1 MGAMAAMA
9 MLPCCEELDD
19 DPDKY
24 LDDGVAIAVPLD
36 DVAILLSEIQI
47 GASQV
52 REVYDAVTSSSY
64 NGYDEEYM
72 MCDLFREPGAGV
84 GDDAVSLIAAQAKA
98 ELMKSRGAFAKSVEY
113 ATPLKTLIEERVRD
127 RQAGAEALTKSDGTA
142 LTAEQYLSA
151 LTESDIQ
158 IYWPYSEDWDGEAY
172 PIITYDPDDGSTSN
186 IGYQVAVN
194 ESGESY
200 VTEVVVDEE
209 VASQQPVWVINY
221 NDDSNYTSLDLLRM
235 QDPDWGSG
243 GDIIIKSTTDGTA
256 ITSFYG
262 AATKADD
269 EDDYSGLKTLIL
281 RDFTMLRQYD
291 SWFGGASEF
300 FVKLG
305 SIEDFTA
312 STEAE
317 MYVYEPSVTDFMIVV
332 KRKYVGE
339 TLPFNA
345 VLVSEWTDQLEYA
358 ALMITEYDGGT
369 RTSWTCSAVV
379 KVNSK
384 SYGFEIE
391 IPINTRDDIVW
402 RGQLSR
408 KYILA
413 NNGVVGHF
421 GDVDLTFEIVE
432 Y

>member
-1 MGAMAAMA
+1 MALTA
-9 MLPCCEELDD
+9 LPCCEELDD

-24 LDDGVAIAVPLD
+24 LDNGVAIEVPLD
-36 DVAILLSEIQI
+36 DVAVLLSEIQI
-47 GASQV
+47 GTTQV

-84 GDDAVSLIAAQAKA
+84 GDDAVSLIAAQNKAK
-98 ELMKSRGAFAKSVEY
+98 LMASKGFTKSSEY
-113 ATPLKTLIEERVRD
+113 ATPLKTLLEARIRE
-127 RQAGAEALTKSDGTA
+127 RQAGSDGLTKADGTT
-142 LTAEQYLSA
+142 LTADQYLTA

-158 IYWPYSEDWDGEAY
+158 IYWPYSENWDGEAY
-172 PIITYDPDDGSTSN
+172 PIITYDPNDSSTSN

-194 ESGESY
+194 ENGESY
-200 VTEVVVDEE
+200 VTEVVVDED
-209 VASQQPVWVINY
+209 VAKSQPVWVINY
-221 NDDSNYTSLDLLRM
+221 NDDSDYTSLDLLRM

-243 GDIIIKSTTDGTA
+243 GDIIIKSSSTGTA
-256 ITSFYG
+256 ITSLYCP
-262 AATKADD
+262 AVKSDD
-269 EDDYSGLKTLIL
+269 DTEDDGELKTLL
-281 RDFTMLRQYD
+281 LKNFTMLRNYD

-312 STEAE
+312 STESE
-317 MYVYEPSVTDFMIVV
+317 MYVYEPAVTDFMIVV
-332 KRKYVGE
+332 KRSQEGE
-339 TLPFNA
+339 VLPFNA
-345 VLVSEWTDQLEYA
+345 VLVSEWTEQLEYA

-379 KVNSK
+379 KINSK

-413 NNGVVGHF
+413 TNGETGHF
-421 GDVDLTFEIVE
+421 GDVDLTFEIIE